1 MTAIEI
7 VNAIKPMLRFS
18 FSTVSGSLSG
28 THRHVGLLMAILSV
42 SGCTSSDPG
51 PVPPPVMTAE
61 TAEEQA
67 QERSSEQPVVRLPGE
82 RQAFDGLAFVVP
94 EGWKET
100 PLSDAQK
107 GFVTAKF
114 TMPAAGPD
122 VGLTLSRSGG
132 GVEANLDRW
141 RGQVTATAP
150 EVTETISVA
159 GVEST
164 LIDLTGS
171 LAGGF
176 GKEPITNGRML
187 GIIVPLPDQGY
198 FLKLTG
204 PADQVELVADD
215 FRAFAKSAALE

>member
-1 MTAIEI
+1 M
-7 VNAIKPMLRFS
+7 FS
-18 FSTVSGSLSG
+18 RISL
-28 THRHVGLLMAILSV
+28 LSV
-42 SGCTSSDPG
+42 ALCVIGCSETEPG
-51 PVPPPVMTAE
+51 PPPPPVLTAE
-61 TAEEQA
+61 TAADLEE
-67 QERSSEQPVVRLPGE
+67 ERAEDTSDERLPGE
-82 RQAFDGLAFVVP
+82 RQAFDGLAFFIP

-114 TMPAAGPD
+114 TMPDAGPA

-141 RGQVTATAP
+141 RGQVSATAP
-150 EVTETISVA
+150 EVVETISVA
-159 GVEST
+159 GVDST
-164 LIDLTGS
+164 LIDLTGGLS
-171 LAGGF
+171 GGF
-176 GKEPITNGRML
+176 GKDPIPDGRML

-204 PADQVELVADD
+204 PADEVAKVADD